1 MVKHIQ
7 SIRRLLP
14 KNSLNVFDHFVK
26 LAIKGL
32 TLCVWYGVLK
42 YTTYLKKLHLKA
54 TGLFNPLSTNTTKW
68 SNTPKQTRRICL

>member
-7 SIRRLLP
+7 TIRRLLP

-32 TLCVWYGVLK
+32 TLCVWYGV
-42 YTTYLKKLHLKA
+42 
-54 TGLFNPLSTNTTKW
+54 P
-68 SNTPKQTRRICL
+68 